1 MSLTRLDIMLIMLQS
16 CMFVYL
22 GCERQHWR
30 RGAGPHAQGAV
41 HHGWGGVGL
50 RGKGMSKLSNTWG
63 FNLPRSNTQF
73 QILPIIVCLM
83 SGCKLVSAGDSQ
95 RVWRG
100 RGHGSHQEGVHQTR
114 HEECLH
120 QEHSLTDT
128 PCLDYLHV
136 SVCIFVCSYHK
147 TLSCHD
153 HYSRSNLQSITAP
166 NSVAASR
173 LRLSGP
179 NSSELILPHRALPG
193 QMSTLTS
200 SLETD
205 VLFINLFWRSWPGCN
220 PGLWQCCHQHPQQCT

>member
-22 GCERQHWR
+22 GCERQHWQ
-30 RGAGPHAQGAV
+30 RGAEPHAQGAV

-120 QEHSLTDT
+120 QEHSLTDA
-128 PCLDYLHV
+128 PCLDLFTC
-136 SVCIFVCSYHK
+136 VCLYIWILLSQNILSY
-147 TLSCHD
+147 CD

-179 NSSELILPHRALPG
+179 NCSELILPQRALPG
-193 QMSTLTS
+193 QMLTLT
-200 SLETD
+200 LYYHP
-205 VLFINLFWRSWPGCN
+205 FIRNRFIVY
-220 PGLWQCCHQHPQQCT
+220 